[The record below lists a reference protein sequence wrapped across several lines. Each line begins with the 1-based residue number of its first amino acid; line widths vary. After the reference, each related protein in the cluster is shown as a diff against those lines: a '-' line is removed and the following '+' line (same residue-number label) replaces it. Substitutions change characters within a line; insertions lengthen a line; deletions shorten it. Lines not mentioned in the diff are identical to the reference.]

1 MTMDGRYGRIQNRY
15 VLHFRS
21 EFMTDLSQERSKNMS
36 VGFGIVGTGMI
47 SHFHAK
53 AIQAIPGACV
63 AGCFNHS
70 AEKAAAFASEYGC
83 TAWSSLDQMLA
94 SPDVDIVNIC
104 TPSGSHL
111 DPAIAA
117 AKAGKH
123 VVVEKPLEIT
133 LSRCDQIIEA
143 CQTNGVKLCTIF
155 PSRFSPANI
164 ALKEAIDAGRFG
176 RLTLG
181 DSYVKWWRS
190 QEYYDGGG
198 WRGTWALDG
207 GGAYMNQAIHN
218 VDLLYWLMGD
228 VIEVCGFTGTLA
240 HERIEVEDAGV
251 ACLKFAN
258 GAIGVLEASTAA
270 WPGLQKKTEIHGNQ
284 GTAIVEQD
292 SILRWEFATEL
303 PDDAAL
309 RQRLG
314 AGSATSGG
322 ASDPKAIS
330 FVGHQLQLQ
339 DFIEAIQTGR
349 SPRVDGAEGRRSVE
363 IILAIYQSAWTGKSV
378 RLPLLADPQR
388 PENS

>member
-1 MTMDGRYGRIQNRY
+1 MTA
-15 VLHFRS
+15 
-21 EFMTDLSQERSKNMS
+21 
-36 VGFGIVGTGMI
+36 GFGIVGTGMI

-53 AIQAIPGACV
+53 AIQSIPGAKV
-63 AGCFNHS
+63 VGCFNHS
-70 AEKAAAFASEYGC
+70 AEKAQAFAVEYGC
-83 TAWSSLDQMLA
+83 TAYSSMDQMLA
-94 SPDVDIVNIC
+94 NPEISIVNIC

-117 AKAGKH
+117 AQAGRH

-133 LSRCDQIIEA
+133 LSRCDQIIDA
-143 CQTNGVKLCTIF
+143 CRQHKVKLCTIF

-164 ALKEAIDAGRFG
+164 ALKDAIASGRFG

-181 DSYVKWWRS
+181 DSYVKWWRT

-228 VIEVCGFTGTLA
+228 VAEICGFTGTLA
-240 HERIEVEDAGV
+240 HERIEVEDVGV

-258 GAIGVLEASTAA
+258 GALGVLEATTAA
-270 WPGLQKKTEIHGNQ
+270 WPGLLKKTEIHGDR

-292 SILRWEFATEL
+292 SVLKWDFADESPADDELRKT
-303 PDDAAL
+303 
-309 RQRLG
+309 LG

-339 DFIEAIQTGR
+339 DFIEAIQEGR
-349 SPRVDGAEGRRSVE
+349 AAKVDGAEGRKSVE
-363 IILAIYQSAWTGKSV
+363 IILAIYQSAMTGQSV
-378 RLPLLADPQR
+378 KLPLKSDPAR
-388 PENS
+388 PAS